1 MPDGST
7 AINNWFKTHG
17 IKAVLSDAGRA
28 TQQIIQTL
36 GGFWGVASFAHADIV
51 KLLNEISRR
60 PISRSA
66 HHQEFRN
73 RIQNATKNDIWRGR
87 NFESLVE
94 RNAVEL
100 GLELKCSKCSSW
112 SWYSLKQ
119 LDYQMNCSLC
129 LRQFRF
135 PIIDP
140 SAGSNSKWAY
150 RLIGPF
156 ALPNYA
162 NGGYAASL
170 SIRFFSEI
178 VGRHDRAD
186 VTWSAGQKLEIA
198 PNDEV
203 ECDFILWYQQK
214 ALFGN
219 DYPTELVFGEAKS
232 FRGETSNERCAIKG
246 GLSGRRY

>member
-1 MPDGST
+1 
-7 AINNWFKTHG
+7 
-17 IKAVLSDAGRA
+17 
-28 TQQIIQTL
+28 
-36 GGFWGVASFAHADIV
+36 
-51 KLLNEISRR
+51 
-60 PISRSA
+60 
-66 HHQEFRN
+66 
-73 RIQNATKNDIWRGR
+73 
-87 NFESLVE
+87 
-94 RNAVEL
+94 
-100 GLELKCSKCSSW
+100 
-112 SWYSLKQ
+112 
-119 LDYQMNCSLC
+119 

-232 FRGETSNERCAIKG
+232 FRGETSNERRAIKG